1 MHGTSAP
8 RERALLTAPHATHAL
23 LRAAIER
30 EVVMLVLGRLVALTD
45 ADEGLCRLV
54 LPLLTDALATQT
66 SGADAEVC

>member
-1 MHGTSAP
+1 
-8 RERALLTAPHATHAL
+8 
-23 LRAAIER
+23 
-30 EVVMLVLGRLVALTD
+30 MLVLGRLVALTD